1 MRGPSVGLLAICLA
15 AYPAVHPALANRVT
29 VEVWPDSSP
38 DHVMS
43 CSFAL
48 DDGWI
53 SMVRVK
59 GVGMPGPGLMRWRAS
74 RAEVDAVSASLQA
87 FVAGELGSVD
97 PSASRS
103 PPAPF
108 VSVTWMTRLDDRL
121 ATGLFLH
128 SGLAVPEPLSG
139 TLASLGLSRSCGL
152 SARTG
157 G

>member
-1 MRGPSVGLLAICLA
+1 MRGTLAGLLALCLA
-15 AYPAVHPALANRVT
+15 AFPAAHPALANRVT

-74 RAEVDAVSASLQA
+74 RTEVDAVSASLQA

-97 PSASRS
+97 PSASRT

-108 VSVTWMTRLDDRL
+108 LSITWMTRLDDRL
-121 ATGLFLH
+121 ATGLYLQR
-128 SGLAVPEPLSG
+128 GLGLPEPLLD
-139 TLASLGLSRSCGL
+139 TLASLGIDQPCGL
-152 SARTG
+152 TAKAG
-157 G
+157 E